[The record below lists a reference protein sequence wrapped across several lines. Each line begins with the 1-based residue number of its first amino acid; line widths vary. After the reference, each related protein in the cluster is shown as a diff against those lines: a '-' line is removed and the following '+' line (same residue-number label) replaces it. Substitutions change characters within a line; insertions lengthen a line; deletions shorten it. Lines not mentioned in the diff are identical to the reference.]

1 MQSHSII
8 FRVRPYPPDA
18 ELQALWQRVW
28 RGGEAPSFSRLA
40 LHSLTY
46 VCAYDAERLIGF
58 VNVATDGGVH
68 AFLLDTSVDPDYRRH
83 GIGSELVRRAVG
95 ACRGTGVTWLHVDYE
110 PHLEDFYQRCGLRH
124 TKAGLI
130 AL

>member
-1 MQSHSII
+1 MQAQNIV
-8 FRVRPYPPDA
+8 FRVRPYPPNADL
-18 ELQALWQRVW
+18 EVLWRRVW
-28 RGGEAPSFSRLA
+28 QSGDAPGFSRLA

-46 VCAYDAERLIGF
+46 VCAYDGNRLIGF

-83 GIGSELVRRAVG
+83 GVGTELVRRAVA

-110 PHLEDFYQRCGLRH
+110 PHLEEFYQRCGFAE